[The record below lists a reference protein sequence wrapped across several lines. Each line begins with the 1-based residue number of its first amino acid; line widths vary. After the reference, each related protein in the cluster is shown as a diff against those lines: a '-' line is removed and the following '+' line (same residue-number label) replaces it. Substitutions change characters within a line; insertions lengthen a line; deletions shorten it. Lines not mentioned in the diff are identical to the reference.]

1 MKKSACT
8 TVLVGKK
15 ASMTGSVMIARNEDF
30 GDVLNLK
37 TFRLQPASEVAGRT
51 YTSENTKVVV
61 SLPERA
67 YRCTSTPSDDP
78 KEIGVYAESGINE
91 KNVAM
96 SATESLYGNERVLA
110 LDPLVAEGI
119 AEDAL
124 NDIVL
129 PFIDSARHG
138 VEFLGK
144 LIAEHGSAEGNGIL
158 FADVNEAWY
167 MEIPTGHHWVA
178 VRIPDDC
185 YAVAPNHVCIERVNF
200 NDADNFI
207 TSEGLEEFVREND
220 LNPDYEGFNFRHI
233 FGTYTELDRI
243 YNTPRAWDAVR
254 YLNPSLE
261 VSPTSG
267 EIPFILKPERRVA
280 VEDVAK
286 ILSSHFNE
294 TPYDPIGKGS
304 EEDKKRFRAI
314 SLSRT
319 QESHILELR
328 NGVEDGVVGIHR
340 LAFGTTAFTPY
351 VPFFSNV
358 SDTPP
363 AWRDMTQKLSLDNAY
378 WVFKLLSYYT
388 EEHRTGF
395 LRDNVKYLE
404 KLNIYFRKRVKE
416 VTEEAKGKSG
426 EELTR
431 FLTEE
436 NQKTADEVM
445 KVTKELL
452 QDFATRALNSSKMSF
467 KMEKDL

>member
-1 MKKSACT
+1 MRKSACT
-8 TVLVGKK
+8 SVLVGKK

-30 GDVLNLK
+30 SDILNLK

-51 YTSENTKVVV
+51 YTSENTKVSV
-61 SLPERA
+61 SLPEKA

-78 KEIGVYAESGINE
+78 NEIGHYAESGINE

-110 LDPLVAEGI
+110 LDPLVEDGI

-129 PFIDSARHG
+129 PFINSARHG
-138 VEFLGK
+138 VAFLGE
-144 LIAEHGSAEGNGIL
+144 LIAKHGSAEGNGIL
-158 FADVNEAWY
+158 FADTDEAWY

-185 YAVAPNHVCIERVNF
+185 YAVAPNRVCIEQVDF
-200 NDADNFI
+200 NDADHFMWSSGI
-207 TSEGLEEFVREND
+207 EEFVQENH

-243 YNTPRAWDAVR
+243 YNTPRAWDAIR
-254 YLNPSLE
+254 ILNPSLE
-261 VSPTSG
+261 VLPTDG
-267 EIPFILKPERRVA
+267 DIPFLLKPERRVA
-280 VEDVAK
+280 VEDVAR
-286 ILSSHFNE
+286 ILSLHFNE
-294 TPYDPIGKGS
+294 TPYDPIGKGN
-304 EEDKKRFRAI
+304 EEEKRRFRAI

-328 NGVEDGVVGIHR
+328 NGVEEGVIGIHR

-351 VPFFSNV
+351 VPFFANV
-358 SDTPP
+358 EDTP
-363 AWRDMTQKLSLDNAY
+363 ASWRDMTQKLCLENAY

-388 EEHRTGF
+388 EEHRNSF
-395 LRDNVKYLE
+395 LRDNVRYNE
-404 KLNIYFRKRVKE
+404 KLNIYFRQRVAD
-416 VTEEAKGKSG
+416 VTEAARGKKG

-436 NQKTADEVM
+436 NQKTADHVM
-445 KVTKELL
+445 EVTKELL
-452 QDFATRALNSSKMSF
+452 RDFATRALGSSKMSF